1 MLNAFVYFLI
11 FETDAKIQALGVRP
25 NKWMFDYNGNG
36 NEIDPEGDA
45 ITQAAKKQEE
55 IPEEMKREQSATS
68 NTGSS
73 LSPTAPMDSR
83 SNGSTSLSPPRPE
96 GETGTVLTFD
106 CRNNEP
112 PSDDDLNGGLSSV
125 ISTTGGM
132 GSMNSMTNSTIGSGS
147 SVLVG
152 SSRSLKSSKNVD
164 AQKNAEGKYSS
175 ERERASRIWKAL

>member
-1 MLNAFVYFLI
+1 MKLLLFLFTILTKLHLLNAFVYFLI

-55 IPEEMKREQSATS
+55 IPEEMKREQSTTS
-68 NTGSS
+68 NTDSS

-96 GETGTVLTFD
+96 GETGTVF
-106 CRNNEP
+106 RSE
-112 PSDDDLNGGLSSV
+112 
-125 ISTTGGM
+125 
-132 GSMNSMTNSTIGSGS
+132 TN
-147 SVLVG
+147 
-152 SSRSLKSSKNVD
+152 
-164 AQKNAEGKYSS
+164 
-175 ERERASRIWKAL
+175 

>member
-1 MLNAFVYFLI
+1 MFGNAGAATTGFGSAGGGGG
-11 FETDAKIQALGVRP
+11 TGGAADSMSGLGLV
-25 NKWMFDYNGNG
+25 DS
-36 NEIDPEGDA
+36 EGDA
-45 ITQAAKKQEE
+45 IMQAAKKQEE
-55 IPEEMKREQSATS
+55 IPEEMKREQSTTS
-68 NTGSS
+68 NTDSS